1 REVRQ
6 LKIAFDDEEMEKE
19 IFCIGAA
26 LLKDEEIVGAFSVS
40 LPKYRLTESYKQT
53 LIQEIRATKD
63 KIEAAI

>member
-1 REVRQ
+1 VRQ

-53 LIQEIRATKD
+53 LLQEIRATKD

>member
-1 REVRQ
+1 
-6 LKIAFDDEEMEKE
+6 MEKE

-53 LIQEIRATKD
+53 LLQEIRATKD